1 MVSDT
6 FSSQDSPYKRYFLT
20 KRIKVTNDEK
30 WTFCNAHN
38 ETVSHLFW
46 RCDIVQ
52 HLWLMFEALVNEKCI
67 NVTNMKLKEDSVLFG
82 NAKDF
87 ESDEIF
93 DFIMLFA

>member
-1 MVSDT
+1 
-6 FSSQDSPYKRYFLT
+6 
-20 KRIKVTNDEK
+20 
-30 WTFCNAHN
+30 
-38 ETVSHLFW
+38 
-46 RCDIVQ
+46 
-52 HLWLMFEALVNEKCI
+52 MFEALVNEKCI